1 MVCIFSPQKQMGRP
15 KKRRREGEV
24 GEATK
29 LQQNNV
35 ASIAALCKAIVERFN
50 KVLLVIDAEAE
61 RLEQTGEK
69 KPYRIGDNSAALQR
83 LHTGTLDCPLGFDIE
98 IGAQDYKRIAKM
110 ALKTEVYGNGSN
122 PRPLLQL
129 IKEAEDRQQRWHEDA
144 EMNCVER
151 AHMFGKQTPEGA
163 KKSCHALGSEHIRM
177 MIDRL
182 KQKARQEAA
191 EKARE
196 KRQEAVEKVNKAK
209 REEIKMQK
217 QKKAEL
223 EKRPLVSPPVSS
235 RDGHSIVTR
244 LSRARPGAPDRDDI
258 PGQSKGSITLA
269 SNSYKPCISNFDL
282 GVNIFLA
289 NRQINAESS
298 PIFYSANLF
307 NFEGVPDLY
316 AFLCHFQHRLSLMR
330 KLGLTSVTSNPKTF
344 RGALHVQGM
353 PLHSVFPLLASA
365 INLEAVYMHAP
376 VWQSLGGR
384 ADIAARAFFQMGW
397 TWMLACA
404 LAKGNKLGALDVI
417 KLPEV
422 TSELD
427 QYGKWQVERAGQAL
441 FRSELA
447 GRLTAA

>member
-29 LQQNNV
+29 LQQNACCTITTIDDPSTYNDFGIITPPQFQESSSFVNDMGFADANTLSQHMGSMDASGLSPISNIDLQRDPAIDPSLWDDSFLPAPIVDQPGQETLAPCTCLAAMYLTISELQSVQSFHFPQVVIPLRKAMGVLSDLIHCPQCPKDNFSAIQNV

-151 AHMFGKQTPEGA
+151 EHMFGKQTPEGA

-182 KQKARQEAA
+182 KWE
-191 EKARE
+191 
-196 KRQEAVEKVNKAK
+196 
-209 REEIKMQK
+209 
-217 QKKAEL
+217 
-223 EKRPLVSPPVSS
+223 
-235 RDGHSIVTR
+235 
-244 LSRARPGAPDRDDI
+244 
-258 PGQSKGSITLA
+258 
-269 SNSYKPCISNFDL
+269 
-282 GVNIFLA
+282 
-289 NRQINAESS
+289 
-298 PIFYSANLF
+298 
-307 NFEGVPDLY
+307 
-316 AFLCHFQHRLSLMR
+316 
-330 KLGLTSVTSNPKTF
+330 
-344 RGALHVQGM
+344 
-353 PLHSVFPLLASA
+353 
-365 INLEAVYMHAP
+365 
-376 VWQSLGGR
+376 
-384 ADIAARAFFQMGW
+384 
-397 TWMLACA
+397 
-404 LAKGNKLGALDVI
+404 
-417 KLPEV
+417 
-422 TSELD
+422 
-427 QYGKWQVERAGQAL
+427 
-441 FRSELA
+441 
-447 GRLTAA
+447 